1 MADATPQ
8 ARRLTGAWH
17 TAAQLM
23 LGGVSLY
30 FLWATSFGVVPL
42 QYFRGIAV
50 LYSLVLPLLLYRAW
64 RKSRPDRP
72 TFVDLLLV
80 VATVVSIGY
89 WIVEHEK
96 IAYRAGAYT
105 ELDFWMGI
113 VLMLVSIEAARRV
126 LGWGMAMCAVLP
138 IAYAL
143 FGTYLPFVIGH
154 RGFSVRRIVEFVYLS
169 SDGIFGVMA
178 DIVAGFILPFVV
190 FGAFMEVAGV
200 ARFFVDLSLAV
211 LGRIA
216 GGPAQAAVISSLFMG
231 TVSGSPI
238 AETVTTGTVTIPLM
252 KRTGFPPHIAAAVE
266 GAASTGAMI
275 MPPIMGAGA
284 FIMAE
289 MTNIPYLD
297 IIKVAAIPGILFYL
311 SVAIMVYFES
321 RKLGLRGLR
330 ADELPRFGAVLKRGW
345 FFFIPIIVL
354 MTALIWG
361 WAPGTSAVFGIVTAI
376 VLSWLVPGARLGP
389 TRIWE
394 ALVEGGKASLFVAAL
409 TGAVG
414 ILIGVLALTG
424 IGIRFSY
431 ILVELAGGNLPLT
444 LFLLAVS
451 TLVLGLALPITATYL
466 MVAVVAVPVMVDL
479 GLPVLTAHL
488 IILWLALDANITPP
502 VALGPFAAAAIAGA
516 DPMKTGWSCFRFA
529 KSIYLMPVLM
539 AYTHILLTGTPAQNF
554 WAVFSATLG
563 MVLFSI
569 VSTAFFVVRMT
580 VVEFALFA
588 VATVL
593 AFIPF
598 PLPMAAAMAIFAGLY
613 FWQRRRAR
621 ALLSPVAS
629 LGGGL
634 RPPSDA
640 SRA

>member
-64 RKSRPDRP
+64 RTSRPDRP
-72 TFVDLLLV
+72 TVVDLALV

-89 WIVEHEK
+89 WIVEHEQ

-105 ELDFWMGI
+105 ELDFWMGV

-126 LGWGMAMCAVLP
+126 LGWGIAMCAVLP
-138 IAYAL
+138 MAYAL
-143 FGTYLPFVIGH
+143 FGAYLPFVIGH
-154 RGFSVRRIVEFVYLS
+154 RGFTLRRIVEFVYLT

-178 DIVAGFILPFVV
+178 DVVAGFILPFVV

-200 ARFFVDLSLAV
+200 ARFFVDLSLAA

-252 KRTGFPPHIAAAVE
+252 KRTGFPAHIAAAVE

-275 MPPIMGAGA
+275 MPPVMGAGA

-289 MTNIPYLD
+289 MTGISYLE

-311 SVAIMVYFES
+311 SVALMVYFES

-345 FFFIPIIVL
+345 YFFIPILVL

-376 VLSWLVPGARLGP
+376 VLSWVVPGGRLGP
-389 TRIWE
+389 ARIWE
-394 ALVEGGKASLFVAAL
+394 ALVDGGKASLFVAAL

-431 ILVELAGGNLPLT
+431 VLVDLAGGSLPLT
-444 LFLLAVS
+444 LLLLAVS

-466 MVAVVAVPVMVDL
+466 MVAVVAVPVLADL
-479 GLPVLTAHL
+479 GLPLLTGHL

-502 VALGPFAAAAIAGA
+502 VALGPFAAAAIAEA
-516 DPMKTGWSCFRFA
+516 DPMRTGWSCFRFA

-539 AYTHILLTGTPAQNF
+539 AYTHLLFTGTPAQNIM
-554 WAVFSATLG
+554 AVLSATLG
-563 MVLFSI
+563 TVLFSI
-569 VSTAFFVVRMT
+569 LSTAFFIVRMT
-580 VVEFALFA
+580 VVEFVLFA
-588 VATVL
+588 LATVL

-598 PLPMAAAMAIFAGLY
+598 PLPMAAAIALFAGL
-613 FWQRRRAR
+613 FVWQRRRAR
-621 ALLSPVAS
+621 ALPSP
-629 LGGGL
+629 
-634 RPPSDA
+634 
-640 SRA
+640 RAAARAPG

>member
-1 MADATPQ
+1 MADEIPQ
-8 ARRLTGAWH
+8 ARPLTGAWNS
-17 TAAQLM
+17 AARFM

-30 FLWATSFGVVPL
+30 YLWATSFGVVPL

-64 RKSRPDRP
+64 RMSSNDRP
-72 TFVDLLLV
+72 TVSDLVLV
-80 VATVVSIGY
+80 LATVVSIGY

-105 ELDFWMGI
+105 DLDFWMGI
-113 VLMLVSIEAARRV
+113 VLALVSIEAARRV

-143 FGTYLPFVIGH
+143 FGSYLPFIVGH
-154 RGFSVRRIVEFVYLS
+154 RGFTPRRIVEFVYLS

-178 DIVAGFILPFVV
+178 DVVAGFILPFVV

-200 ARFFVDLSLAV
+200 AKFFVDLSLAA

-252 KRTGFPPHIAAAVE
+252 KKTGFPPHIAAAVE

-275 MPPIMGAGA
+275 MPPVMGAGA

-289 MTNIPYLD
+289 MTNIPYLE

-311 SVAIMVYFES
+311 SVGIMVYFES
-321 RKLGLRGLR
+321 RKLGLRGLTS
-330 ADELPRFGAVLKRGW
+330 AELPRLGEVMRRGW
-345 FFFIPIIVL
+345 YLFIPIIVL
-354 MTALIWG
+354 MGALIMG
-361 WAPGTSAVFGIVTAI
+361 YAPGTSAVFGIVTAI
-376 VLSWLVPGARLGP
+376 VLSWLAPGSRLGP
-389 TRIWE
+389 ARIWE

-444 LFLLAVS
+444 LLLLAVS

-466 MVAVVAVPVMVDL
+466 MVAVVAVPVLTGL

-502 VALGPFAAAAIAGA
+502 VALGPFAAAAIAEA

-529 KSIYLMPVLM
+529 KIIYLMPVLM
-539 AYTHILLTGTPAQNF
+539 AYTHILFTGTPAENL
-554 WAVFSATLG
+554 WAVTSATLG
-563 MVLFSI
+563 IVAFSI
-569 VSTAFFVVRMT
+569 LSTAFFLVRMT
-580 VVEFALFA
+580 LVEFILLAL
-588 VATVL
+588 ATVL
-593 AFIPF
+593 AFIPSTAT
-598 PLPMAAAMAIFAGLY
+598 MAAAIATFAGVYL
-613 FWQRRRAR
+613 WQRKRAEGMTQQSAPR
-621 ALLSPVAS
+621 
-629 LGGGL
+629 LGE
-634 RPPSDA
+634 R
-640 SRA
+640 

>member
-1 MADATPQ
+1 MSDEIPQ
-8 ARRLTGAWH
+8 ARALTGPWH
-17 TAAQLM
+17 TAVQLM

-30 FLWATSFGVVPL
+30 YLWVTSFGIVPL
-42 QYFRGIAV
+42 QYFRGVAV
-50 LYSLVLPLLLYRAW
+50 LYSLVVPLLLYRAW
-64 RKSRPDRP
+64 RRSRADRP
-72 TFVDLLLV
+72 TILDLVLV

-89 WIVEHEK
+89 WIVEHES

-113 VLMLVSIEAARRV
+113 VLMVVSIEAARRV

-138 IAYAL
+138 MAYAL
-143 FGTYLPFVIGH
+143 FGAYLPYVIGH
-154 RGFSVRRIVEFVYLS
+154 RGFSLRRIVEFVYLS

-178 DIVAGFILPFVV
+178 DVVAGFILPFVV

-252 KRTGFPPHIAAAVE
+252 KRTGFPAHIAAAVE

-275 MPPIMGAGA
+275 MPPVMGAGA

-289 MTNIPYLD
+289 MTGLPYLE

-330 ADELPRFGAVLKRGW
+330 ADELPRFGAVMKRGW
-345 FFFIPIIVL
+345 YLFIPIIVL
-354 MTALIWG
+354 MTALIMG
-361 WAPGTSAVFGIVTAI
+361 WAPGTAAVFGIVTAI
-376 VLSWLVPGARLGP
+376 VLSWVTPGARLGP
-389 TRIWE
+389 ARIWE
-394 ALVEGGKASLFVAAL
+394 ALVEGGKASLYVAAL

-431 ILVELAGGNLPLT
+431 VLVELAGGSLPLT
-444 LFLLAVS
+444 LLLLAVS

-466 MVAVVAVPVMVDL
+466 MVAVVAVPVLVDL
-479 GLPVLTAHL
+479 GLPALSAHL

-502 VALGPFAAAAIAGA
+502 VALGPFAAAAIAEA

-529 KSIYLMPVLM
+529 KSIYLMPVLF
-539 AYTHILLTGTPAQNF
+539 AYTHLLFTGTPAQNF
-554 WAVFSATLG
+554 WAVVSATLG
-563 MVLFSI
+563 TVLFSI
-569 VSTAFFVVRMT
+569 LSTAFFVVRMNAM
-580 VVEFALFA
+580 EFALFA
-588 VATVL
+588 LATVL

-598 PLPMAAAMAIFAGLY
+598 PLPMAAAAALFAALY
-613 FWQRRRAR
+613 VWQRKRAR
-621 ALLSPVAS
+621 ALPSPSA
-629 LGGGL
+629 
-634 RPPSDA
+634 A
-640 SRA
+640 ARARS

>member
-1 MADATPQ
+1 MADEIPQ
-8 ARRLTGAWH
+8 ARPLTGAWN

-30 FLWATSFGVVPL
+30 YLWATSFGVVPL

-64 RKSRPDRP
+64 RKSRHDRP
-72 TFVDLLLV
+72 TVLDLLLV

-89 WIVEHEK
+89 WIVEHENV
-96 IAYRAGAYT
+96 AYRAGAYT
-105 ELDFWMGI
+105 ALDVWMGV
-113 VLMLVSIEAARRV
+113 VLTLVSIEAARRV
-126 LGWGMAMCAVLP
+126 LGWGMALCAVVP

-143 FGTYLPFVIGH
+143 FGSYLPFIIGH
-154 RGFSVRRIVEFVYLS
+154 RGFTPRRIVEFVYLS

-178 DIVAGFILPFVV
+178 DVVAGFIIPFVV

-200 ARFFVDLSLAV
+200 ARFFVDLSLAA

-275 MPPIMGAGA
+275 MPPVMGAGA

-289 MTNIPYLD
+289 MTNIPYLE

-330 ADELPRFGAVLKRGW
+330 SDELPRFGQVMKRGW
-345 FFFIPIIVL
+345 YFFIPIVVL
-354 MTALIWG
+354 MGALIMG
-361 WAPGTSAVFGIVTAI
+361 WAPGSSAVFGIATAI
-376 VLSWLVPGARLGP
+376 VLSWLAPGTRLGP
-389 TRIWE
+389 ARIWH

-414 ILIGVLALTG
+414 VLIGVLALTG

-431 ILVELAGGNLPLT
+431 IMVELAGKNVPLT
-444 LFLLAVS
+444 LLLIAVA

-466 MVAVVAVPVMVDL
+466 MVAVVVVPGLIDL

-488 IILWLALDANITPP
+488 IVLWLSLDANITPP

-529 KSIYLMPVLM
+529 KIIYLMPVLF

-554 WAVFSATLG
+554 WAVFSATVG
-563 MVLFSI
+563 IVLFSI
-569 VSTAFFVVRMT
+569 LSTAFFVVRMT
-580 VVEFALFA
+580 LVEFVLFA
-588 VATVL
+588 LATVL
-593 AFIPF
+593 AFIPSG
-598 PLPMAAAMAIFAGLY
+598 PTMSVAIAIFAAIY
-613 FWQRRRAR
+613 FWQRRRAA
-621 ALLSPVAS
+621 ALA
-629 LGGGL
+629 
-634 RPPSDA
+634 PSGA
-640 SRA
+640 APRSQFG